1 MREEKWRVGTTQ
13 GTGCGSFH
21 RALLPMTPNVPDGS
35 EPDLRRFVSFTLFS
49 LLLESQF
56 CFVFYDVINCHV
68 HVLISS

>member
-1 MREEKWRVGTTQ
+1 MEGRDH
-13 GTGCGSFH
+13 TGD
-21 RALLPMTPNVPDGS
+21 RLWLLAQSAATDDSQRPRCS

-68 HVLISS
+68 QVLISS